1 MAEHS
6 DNPTTTTD
14 HTSQEYSRYGQK
26 LALLSY
32 VLVAVFIGVPLWW
45 KTTEVYRSPL
55 PYTQINE
62 LANKQV
68 SLNYKGQESIRVS
81 PVYLN

>member
-1 MAEHS
+1 MAEHT
-6 DNPTTTTD
+6 TTTTD
-14 HTSQEYSRYGQK
+14 HTSQEDSRYGQK

-32 VLVAVFIGVPLWW
+32 VIVAVFIGVPLWW

-68 SLNYKGQESIRVS
+68 SLNYKGEESIRV
-81 PVYLN
+81 

>member
-6 DNPTTTTD
+6 DNLTTTTD
-14 HTSQEYSRYGQK
+14 HTSQEDSRYGQK

-68 SLNYKGQESIRVS
+68 SHNYKGQESIMV
-81 PVYLN
+81 

>member
-1 MAEHS
+1 MAEH
-6 DNPTTTTD
+6 TTTAID
-14 HTSQEYSRYGQK
+14 HTSQEDSRYGQK

-32 VLVAVFIGVPLWW
+32 VIVAVFIGVPLWW

-62 LANKQV
+62 LTNKQV
-68 SLNYKGQESIRVS
+68 SLNYKGQESIRV
-81 PVYLN
+81 

>member
-14 HTSQEYSRYGQK
+14 HTSQEDSRYGQK

-68 SLNYKGQESIRVS
+68 SHNYKGQESIMV
-81 PVYLN
+81 

>member
-6 DNPTTTTD
+6 DSPTTTTD
-14 HTSQEYSRYGQK
+14 HTSQGDSRYGQK

-68 SLNYKGQESIRVS
+68 SLNYKRQESIRVC
-81 PVYLN
+81 PMYLN